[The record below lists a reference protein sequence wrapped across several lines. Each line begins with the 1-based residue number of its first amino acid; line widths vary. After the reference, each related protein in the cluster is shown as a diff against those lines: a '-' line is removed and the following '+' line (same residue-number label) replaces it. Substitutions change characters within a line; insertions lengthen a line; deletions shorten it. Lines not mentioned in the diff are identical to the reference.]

1 MLDRCGRSGHGR
13 CLGDSLFA
21 VVVQAVFCL
30 DPLFDAVVLSQILIL
45 LLFLVRGERVV
56 ETDRRS
62 NDFLTLLLTRFLK
75 KKTIVNISSDASK
88 LINAD
93 RVFILAKSFIHLKLN
108 ADRLNKHQGFFKP
121 KLGSFVKAD
130 LLFHLGGQ
138 IPF

>member
-1 MLDRCGRSGHGR
+1 MLATFVPIEVYYVMLKMQLTVLDRCGRSGHGW

-75 KKTIVNISSDASK
+75 KKQLS
-88 LINAD
+88 
-93 RVFILAKSFIHLKLN
+93 
-108 ADRLNKHQGFFKP
+108 
-121 KLGSFVKAD
+121 
-130 LLFHLGGQ
+130 LLTVMHHS
-138 IPF
+138 